1 MEASGF
7 RQTVY
12 PGASCVIVC
21 FSLDDRKSFNNAK
34 SFWVREAQ
42 ASAPRGCPMILLG
55 LKLDLREE
63 MLKDENRKGQCVT
76 TEEGKKW
83 QQEFGFKSYIEC
95 SAKSRVRLADVF
107 YWATV
112 HSYEPKKPE
121 P

>member
-21 FSLDDRKSFNNAK
+21 FSLVDKTSFNNAK
-34 SFWVREAQ
+34 GFWLREAQ

-63 MLKDENRKGQCVT
+63 IFKDESRKAQCVT
-76 TEEGKKW
+76 TEEVKRL

-95 SAKSRVRLADVF
+95 SAKSG
-107 YWATV
+107 TT
-112 HSYEPKKPE
+112 
-121 P
+121 